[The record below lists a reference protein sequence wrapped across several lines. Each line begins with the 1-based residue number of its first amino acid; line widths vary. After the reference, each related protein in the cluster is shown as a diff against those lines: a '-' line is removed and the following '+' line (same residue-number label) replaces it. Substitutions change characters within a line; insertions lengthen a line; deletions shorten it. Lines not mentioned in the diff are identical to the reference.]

1 MISVSYI
8 SLFFLTSHKV
18 HLVDGLHN
26 PGETWLSTII
36 EAVSKK
42 NYVRR
47 KLKPPPYYSLF
58 PFLFLFPPSKQRY
71 ETNQCRREKPY
82 KIVET
87 PHRREIKTRNKHPV
101 PLLEN
106 KSDKK
111 PPLPILENH
120 NLCLTFPSQ
129 LLADINNPKE
139 SPPFYS

>member
-1 MISVSYI
+1 M
-8 SLFFLTSHKV
+8 
-18 HLVDGLHN
+18 
-26 PGETWLSTII
+26 
-36 EAVSKK
+36 
-42 NYVRR
+42 
-47 KLKPPPYYSLF
+47 
-58 PFLFLFPPSKQRY
+58 
-71 ETNQCRREKPY
+71 
-82 KIVET
+82 ET

-139 SPPFYS
+139 NPPFIHNYINNPGKIIKLTHRK